1 MPRLLEVERTLYLCF
16 YILALNLGLKDFYQA
31 SLFRFFNTGEERT
44 EHLYRE
50 HQIIAKKSAG
60 TKGRTNK
67 SANSADNGPAIAS
80 NNITKT
86 IDNKKNAKE
95 TSEANKTN
103 QEETSTQKVVCTD
116 KVIERGPRPIPFINE
131 SVQNIDDLED
141 NLEDAEVG
149 FDADSDQELDDGK
162 FKYRLDMTGKG
173 GR

>member
-1 MPRLLEVERTLYLCF
+1 MERTLYLCF

-50 HQIIAKKSAG
+50 HQIIAKKPAG

-67 SANSADNGPAIAS
+67 SANSADNNPAILESAAS
-80 NNITKT
+80 NNIIKT
-86 IDNKKNAKE
+86 IGNKKNAKE

-103 QEETSTQKVVCTD
+103 QEESSTEKVVCTD
-116 KVIERGPRPIPFINE
+116 NVTERGPRPIPFINE